1 MSGNQVVISIFV
13 ISAVTALIRFLP
25 FVAFAGRKTPP
36 FVNYLGRCLPCA
48 VMGMLVVYCLKD
60 ISFRSFGGFV
70 PELVASAVVGGT
82 FLLKKNTLFSIV
94 SGTVVYMLLVQFV
107 F

>member
-1 MSGNQVVISIFV
+1 MSGNPVSISIFV
-13 ISAVTALIRFLP
+13 IAAVTVLIRFLP

-36 FVNYLGRCLPCA
+36 FVNYLGKCLPCA

-70 PELVASAVVGGT
+70 PELVASTVVGGT